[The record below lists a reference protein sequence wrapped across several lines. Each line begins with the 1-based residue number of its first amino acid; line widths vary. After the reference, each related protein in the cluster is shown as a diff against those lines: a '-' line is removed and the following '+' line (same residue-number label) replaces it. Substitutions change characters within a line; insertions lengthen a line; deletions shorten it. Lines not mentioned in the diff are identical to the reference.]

1 MEHPSQNDAGSA
13 TPATT
18 LEGQLRE
25 MYGRSAYTHKTHEKM
40 ADQYIRRYKFIK
52 VTEIVLSAVA
62 SSSFLLAL
70 LGDSHTGT
78 LVGSIVSTILL
89 GLTLYFKE
97 AGLTEKAQAHTE
109 VASKLWAI
117 REALLSLLV
126 DVEDAG
132 AAEPIRARRNELNA
146 SLEAIYRVAPRTNNK
161 AYCAAQK
168 ALKQAEEL
176 FFTDDEL
183 NKMLPTQ
190 LRIRSNY
197 THS

>member
-1 MEHPSQNDAGSA
+1 MERPSQSDAGSA
-13 TPATT
+13 TLVTTT

-25 MYGRSAYTHKTHEKM
+25 MYGRAAYSHKTHEKM

-70 LGDSHTGT
+70 LGDSRAGT
-78 LVGSIVSTILL
+78 LVGSIVSAILL

-109 VASKLWAI
+109 VASKLWAM

-126 DVEDAG
+126 DIGDAG
-132 AAEPIRARRNELNA
+132 TPEPIRARRDELNA

-161 AYCAAQK
+161 AYRAAQK

-183 NKMLPTQ
+183 NKMLPKQ
-190 LRIRSNY
+190 LRVTRNCA
-197 THS
+197 H